1 MQDPGVRCHFHAL
14 GNLRRNFSAM
24 LVYGILSYDA
34 GKLSIPNKELMR
46 PFESMLR
53 KEPSLGYMYRLAK
66 ESERMMRATQAG
78 DTQTMAEILEYAHN
92 TETPLL
98 DYNNEAELSAIVNP
112 VYLSARD
119 IACEQ

>member
-1 MQDPGVRCHFHAL
+1 
-14 GNLRRNFSAM
+14 
-24 LVYGILSYDA
+24 
-34 GKLSIPNKELMR
+34 
-46 PFESMLR
+46 
-53 KEPSLGYMYRLAK
+53 
-66 ESERMMRATQAG
+66 MRATQAG

>member
-1 MQDPGVRCHFHAL
+1 
-14 GNLRRNFSAM
+14 
-24 LVYGILSYDA
+24 
-34 GKLSIPNKELMR
+34 MR

-119 IACEQ
+119 IACEP

>member
-1 MQDPGVRCHFHAL
+1 MQDPGVHCHFHAL

-46 PFESMLR
+46 QFEAMLR

-78 DTQTMAEILEYAHN
+78 DAQTMAEILEYDHN